1 MISGNHA
8 SKNCFDPRSSGKM
21 EISRLD
27 VCRSLVHRTSVLYFA
42 VKRHHLFHLLL
53 YEVFGFFCHFMSMIG
68 IDLGTSLRLTQCSI
82 TELSSLIQHRV
93 KALDLNDLK
102 ISAAN

>member
-1 MISGNHA
+1 MEIGQKFNENAGIKVELTFLISGNHA

-53 YEVFGFFCHFMSMIG
+53 YEVFGFF
-68 IDLGTSLRLTQCSI
+68 
-82 TELSSLIQHRV
+82 LSFYV
-93 KALDLNDLK
+93 DD
-102 ISAAN
+102 SARFGNLFEANAMRYH